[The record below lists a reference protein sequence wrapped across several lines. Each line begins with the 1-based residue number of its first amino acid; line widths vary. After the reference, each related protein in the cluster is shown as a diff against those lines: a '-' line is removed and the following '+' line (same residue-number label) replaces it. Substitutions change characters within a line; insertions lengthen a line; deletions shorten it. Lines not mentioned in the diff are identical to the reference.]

1 VYRTAAAFLLALAM
15 ATASS
20 VYGQSPQPTAPKFA
34 YDIVSIRPNNSGDG
48 STSMGPSANGYTA
61 KNITVAWLI
70 EYAYNIKMESL
81 VSGLPSWATSDRLNL
96 EARMDQDSAAAINK
110 LSKEEKASEQRRML
124 QAMLADRFHLQVQH
138 TQKEVPVYAL
148 VVAKGGTRLKPAD
161 PNDPYGNGIKLP
173 QGFPKSGVYQMTADG
188 KFVAQGIPISM
199 LANQLATSV
208 DRLVVDKTGL
218 TGNYDFTMQWDQD
231 PDPSKPDA
239 GPSLFTALQE
249 QLGLKLESTKDNV
262 DALIVTHVEKASDN

>member
-1 VYRTAAAFLLALAM
+1 
-15 ATASS
+15 
-20 VYGQSPQPTAPKFA
+20 
-34 YDIVSIRPNNSGDG
+34 
-48 STSMGPSANGYTA
+48 
-61 KNITVAWLI
+61 
-70 EYAYNIKMESL
+70 
-81 VSGLPSWATSDRLNL
+81 
-96 EARMDQDSAAAINK
+96 
-110 LSKEEKASEQRRML
+110 
-124 QAMLADRFHLQVQH
+124 
-138 TQKEVPVYAL
+138 
-148 VVAKGGTRLKPAD
+148 
-161 PNDPYGNGIKLP
+161 
-173 QGFPKSGVYQMTADG
+173 MTADG